1 MNIRYLYF
9 LSFVFFAASLC
20 FSSCQ
25 NGDTTAENNSDNQRN
40 TYTENMQRAHTNLD
54 VIGFQTKMN
63 EKNVVLIDVRKPLE
77 VRKGKLEGA
86 LELDIYGENF
96 NSEIKELDRE
106 KTYLVYCA
114 TGRRSVLASR
124 TMIELGFK
132 NVYNLVGG
140 YNAWRRIIL
149 NEVTYRDTATVK

>member
-1 MNIRYLYF
+1 MNIRYFSF
-9 LSFVFFAASLC
+9 LSFVFFAATLC

-25 NGDTTAENNSDNQRN
+25 SGDATADNNSDSQKS
-40 TYTENMQRAHTNLD
+40 TYAENMQRAHTNLD
-54 VIGFQTKMN
+54 VIGFQAKMN

-77 VRKGKLEGA
+77 IRKGKLEGA
-86 LELDIYGENF
+86 LELDVYGKNF
-96 NSEIKELDRE
+96 NSEIIKLDRE

-124 TMIELGFK
+124 TMLEFGFK
-132 NVYNLVGG
+132 NIYNLVGG
-140 YNAWRRIIL
+140 YNAWKRIIL